1 MNPRKRLLDLK
12 KRDGEP
18 LDLARAKRRDHR
30 HILHLDQAGRSRSV
44 AFDLQRTKQQDA
56 KEEGI
61 YLAEPQRPSR
71 LPRVVAAVG
80 AVVIVLG
87 LNLVGVFGEGK
98 ATVER
103 VVGTAMHGVEQLTAA
118 GHAFAAGKFLQ
129 SHAEFSA
136 ALDAFAS
143 AEDDIAR
150 LGGAGAVLATKPE
163 SVQSGSRLV
172 TAGKLIASSGQHF
185 AAAGEQFAV
194 AAATWE
200 GRQRLVAAKT
210 PVSSFSTELSGVLR
224 EALAG
229 FAELESAAAILDLV
243 EVDSLPASLQGQVR
257 DARSQL
263 GFIRELA
270 QPYLA
275 VLPQIPDMLGD
286 RVPRRYLILFQNQDE
301 IRPTG
306 GFIGSVGILTL
317 NDGFVQSFEIEDVYE
332 IDGQLAERL
341 DPPEGFGFITDRWG
355 LRDANYHPDF
365 PTSAAAA
372 SWLFEQAG
380 RGTVDG
386 VIAVT
391 ADMLTRAVEL
401 TDGVDLD
408 RFGNVPAEDIQ
419 LLLSMIIETK
429 LDGAAAPKQILREV
443 WASLREQLPS
453 IPRADLVLTARDA
466 LAAGEVQAWFGEPD
480 FQQVSQAFGVAG
492 ELQKTGSDYLA
503 VVDTSLSGNK
513 SDRYTRNTITHETD
527 IDSNGQAINTL
538 RITRT
543 HGWNSAA
550 ERELDRISREYGVP
564 LPDSMKEILGRGRN
578 IDLMKIF
585 VPAGS
590 ELLTVQ
596 GVPSNRI
603 ETHESAGLTYFML
616 SLTVKPGTSRDVVL
630 RYTVPGDFTADYD
643 LQTVQQV
650 GTHPTDITKIVRR
663 DGEEVSSQRETVTAD
678 KIWE

>member
-12 KRDGEP
+12 KRDHAP

-44 AFDLQRTKQQDA
+44 AFDLQQSKQQQP
-56 KEEGI
+56 EEGI

-71 LPRVVAAVG
+71 LPRLVAVAG
-80 AVVIVLG
+80 ALVLVLG

-118 GHAFAAGKFLQ
+118 GHAFAAGEFLQ
-129 SHAEFSA
+129 SHTEFSA
-136 ALDAFAS
+136 ALAAFAS
-143 AEDDIAR
+143 AENDIAR

-210 PVSSFSTELSGVLR
+210 PVSSFSTELSGVIR

-229 FAELESAAAILDLV
+229 FAELESAAAVLDLV

-275 VLPQIPDMLGD
+275 VLPQIPDILGD

-306 GFIGSVGILTL
+306 GFIGSVGVLTL
-317 NDGFVQSFEIEDVYE
+317 NDGFVQNFDIEDVYE
-332 IDGQLAERL
+332 VDGQLAERL

-365 PTSAAAA
+365 PTSAEAA

-401 TDGVDLD
+401 TDGVELT
-408 RFGNVPAEDIQ
+408 RFGRVPAEDIQ

-429 LDGAAAPKQILREV
+429 LDGAAAPKQILRDV
-443 WASLREQLPS
+443 WDSLQQQLADVP
-453 IPRADLVLTARDA
+453 PADLVQAARDS
-466 LAAGEVQAWFGEPD
+466 LAAGEVQAWFDKPD
-480 FQQVSQAFGVAG
+480 FQAVAQAFGVAG
-492 ELQKTGSDYLA
+492 ELKISDSDYLA
-503 VVDTSLSGNK
+503 VIDTSLSGNK
-513 SDRYTRNTITHETD
+513 SDRYTSNTITHETD
-527 IDSNGQAINTL
+527 ISAAGQATNTL
-538 RITRT
+538 RISRN
-543 HGWNSAA
+543 HGWNSDA
-550 ERELDRISREYGVP
+550 ERELDRISQEYSVP

-590 ELLTVQ
+590 QLLTVQ
-596 GVPSNRI
+596 GVPSDRI

-630 RYTVPGDFTADYD
+630 KYSVPGDFAVDYS

-650 GTHPTDITKIVRR
+650 GAHATDITKIVRR
-663 DGEEVSSQRETVTAD
+663 DGEEVLSQRETVTAD
-678 KIWE
+678 RLWQ